1 MTPPPPPC
9 PLAQVIIRQPNGRIQ
24 LMCKGADTVIY
35 ERLGDP
41 RYKDDTLSHLAEFAS
56 EGLRTLC
63 LAVADIPEQ
72 EYKVT
77 ASPAGPGAGGT
88 EPRVAEETLMGGRKV
103 V

>member
-1 MTPPPPPC
+1 M
-9 PLAQVIIRQPNGRIQ
+9 IIRQPNGRIQ

-41 RYKDDTLSHLAEFAS
+41 RFKDVTLSHLAEFAS

-72 EYKVT
+72 EYRVT
-77 ASPAGPGAGGT
+77 GRGMGQSTGNTRRRT
-88 EPRVAEETLMGGRKV
+88 E
-103 V
+103 